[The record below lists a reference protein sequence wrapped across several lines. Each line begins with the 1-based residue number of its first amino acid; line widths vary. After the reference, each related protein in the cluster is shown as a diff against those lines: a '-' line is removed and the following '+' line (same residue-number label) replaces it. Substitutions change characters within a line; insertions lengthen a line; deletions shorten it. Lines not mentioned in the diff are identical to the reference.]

1 MHCIIEIAEITESA
15 YEKDIM
21 ARKSTNVVSLLAL
34 AVAGLG
40 TYSFFST
47 GDQPD
52 KNEADS
58 SQQVTVSHVVDGD
71 TIRVSKPGETE
82 TTRVRLLNIDTPELD
97 KECYGEEAKKFVE
110 DLLPEG
116 STVRLEYDQQRADHY
131 GRELAGV
138 YAGETLVNKE
148 VAAAGL
154 AVPVLVQPND
164 LYYDEISDAVA
175 AAKHEGKGVFAADS
189 GCNFAD
195 YKTRN

>member
-1 MHCIIEIAEITESA
+1 MHCIIEISEITESA

-21 ARKSTNVVSLLAL
+21 ARKSTTVVSLLAL

-97 KECYGEEAKKFVE
+97 KECYGEEAKRFVE

-116 STVRLEYDQQRADHY
+116 STVRLEYDQQQADHY

-164 LYYDEISDAVA
+164 LYYDEISDAVE

>member
-1 MHCIIEIAEITESA
+1 
-15 YEKDIM
+15 M
-21 ARKSTNVVSLLAL
+21 ARKLTTVVSLLAL
-34 AVAGLG
+34 AVAGFG

-52 KNEADS
+52 KNAADS

-97 KECYGEEAKKFVE
+97 KECYGEEAKRFVE

-189 GCNFAD
+189 GCSFAD

>member
-97 KECYGEEAKKFVE
+97 KECYGEEAKRFVE

-138 YAGETLVNKE
+138 YAGETLVNKG

-189 GCNFAD
+189 GCSFAD

>member
-1 MHCIIEIAEITESA
+1 MHCIIEIAESA

-97 KECYGEEAKKFVE
+97 KECYGEEAKRFVE

-175 AAKHEGKGVFAADS
+175 AAKHESKGVFAADS

>member
-1 MHCIIEIAEITESA
+1 MHCIIEISEMTESA

-97 KECYGEEAKKFVE
+97 KECYGEEAKRFVE

-164 LYYDEISDAVA
+164 LYYDEISDAVT